1 MGDCAQEL
9 PEGVIARVGDRTID
23 VAAFSEAVE
32 KIKKQ
37 DLASGLDYAAKRGLL
52 DALLARELPTLE
64 DMRRQLDSEADIQ
77 RQMADLQRQ

>member
-1 MGDCAQEL
+1 
-9 PEGVIARVGDRTID
+9 
-23 VAAFSEAVE
+23 
-32 KIKKQ
+32 
-37 DLASGLDYAAKRGLL
+37 YAAKRGLL